1 MIKSIKINEN
11 TIIEIKEFTI
21 DMFKESSSSLVIC
34 RRNSGKT
41 FLTKSILKQYKN
53 KENLTIIISK
63 QDKEQ
68 TNQLNTY
75 YNLFPNSCVYDD
87 YNKSEFNKLIKK
99 QKYLVE
105 KYNSKE
111 TKINP
116 NMMIV
121 YDDSLPNT
129 LQKLQNHNGIMSMIL
144 ENKTHMIS
152 YIINCDLYIAKSLIN
167 CNIDYT
173 FILNNSYDKDTIYK
187 YYKKYFESFEIF
199 DKIYTEITKN
209 YGSLVIVD
217 NNNSNIIYDKIF
229 WYRAT

>member
-1 MIKSIKINEN
+1 MIKSVKINEN

-21 DMFKESSSSLVIC
+21 DMFKESSSSLVIG
-34 RRNSGKT
+34 RRGSGKT

-68 TNQLNTY
+68 TDQLNTY
-75 YNLFPNSCVYDD
+75 YNLFPDSCVYDD

-152 YIINCDLYIAKSLIN
+152 YIINCDLYIAKSLIK

-173 FILNNSYDKDTIYK
+173 FILNNSNNKDEIYK

-209 YGSLVIVD
+209 YGSLVIV
-217 NNNSNIIYDKIF
+217 NNDDSNNIYDKIF